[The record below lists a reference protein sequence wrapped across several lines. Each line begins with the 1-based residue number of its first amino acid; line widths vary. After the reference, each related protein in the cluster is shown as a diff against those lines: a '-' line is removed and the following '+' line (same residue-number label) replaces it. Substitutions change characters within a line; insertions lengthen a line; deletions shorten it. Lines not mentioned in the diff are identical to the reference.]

1 MVMISYDVIIMEIMR
16 SLIKS
21 ENELY
26 DHYKSI
32 LTFGNRYSIVIGASI
47 RAIQRTLWI
56 KIEIK
61 IKEQSQVD
69 SRRNQLSW
77 LQPGNLKL
85 GGSLVL

>member
-47 RAIQRTLWI
+47 RAIQRTL
-56 KIEIK
+56 
-61 IKEQSQVD
+61 
-69 SRRNQLSW
+69 
-77 LQPGNLKL
+77 
-85 GGSLVL
+85 